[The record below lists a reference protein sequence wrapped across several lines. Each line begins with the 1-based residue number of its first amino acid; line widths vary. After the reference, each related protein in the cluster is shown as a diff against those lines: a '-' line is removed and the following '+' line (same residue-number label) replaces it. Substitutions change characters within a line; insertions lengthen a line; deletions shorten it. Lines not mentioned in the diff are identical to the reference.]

1 MAEKFQGSVAD
12 ILEAKRSI
20 EQWSRRRS
28 SVFNVE
34 ERNVGSHESRSSS
47 FCLTS
52 NSNLA
57 KSKPKYENTFKL
69 EPDVRPK
76 LKPIQDLAENC
87 LSNILSGQNYEPEV
101 IRQLVPRI
109 ADEIKKRA
117 KNCDGFVDRYR
128 VLVSVWVGQ
137 KQFQDMRIVSKRL
150 YLSKYD
156 TFTEARFENSEL
168 YAIATVDL
176 MYLE

>member
-1 MAEKFQGSVAD
+1 MAATEQD

-20 EQWSRRRS
+20 EQWNRRRS

-34 ERNVGSHESRSSS
+34 ERNVANGESRSST
-47 FCLTS
+47 FCLNS

-57 KSKPKYENTFKL
+57 KSKPKFENTYKL
-69 EPDVRPK
+69 EPDVKPK
-76 LKPIQDLAENC
+76 LKPIHDLTENC
-87 LSNILSGQNYEPEV
+87 LSSILSGQSYDPDV

-109 ADEIKKRA
+109 ADEIKKRV
-117 KNCDGFVDRYR
+117 KNSEGFVDRYR

-137 KQFQDMRIVSKRL
+137 NQFQDMRIVSKRL
-150 YLSKYD
+150 YLSKFD
-156 TFTEARFENSEL
+156 TFTEAKFVNSEI
-168 YAIATVDL
+168 YACATVDL